1 MTLKDHEHVTTESRG
16 EGLRR
21 KVVIVPKVKAPEVT
35 PEAAAS
41 AAAAGDVAPD
51 STTPPEDSQSPG
63 ENKPVEQSQPPAVK
77 PVEDRQPVA
86 HNQPPAAMPM
96 SVDQGS
102 ENKPEHGNAIPKEKE
117 VDDSIGNR
125 V

>member
-1 MTLKDHEHVTTESRG
+1 MVHMTLKDHEHVTTESRG

-21 KVVIVPKVKAPEVT
+21 KVVIIPKVKAPEVT

-51 STTPPEDSQSPG
+51 STVPPEDSQ
-63 ENKPVEQSQPPAVK
+63 PVASNRPFE
-77 PVEDRQPVA
+77 ERQPVV
-86 HNQPPAAMPM
+86 HNQPPAVMPM
-96 SVDQGS
+96 SVDQAS
-102 ENKPEHGNAIPKEKE
+102 ENKPEPGNAIPKEKQ

-125 V
+125 A